1 MKSKAFASAF
11 LLVALSSSLSAA
23 AEKVTIMYTATA
35 AFASAFV
42 AKDQGFFEKHGVDV
56 TLQLNPNTS
65 LVATAVASGSAEVGI
80 TTPTVAFQAV
90 DNGIPLQSFASTNV
104 FPDPSAAGL
113 VVSPTSGITGP
124 KDLAGKKIGVPGIGG
139 LLDVVML
146 EWVAVNGGDPSK
158 INVVEISLPQ
168 TADVLKS
175 GQVDGVAGVDPFLSR
190 AVDLGV
196 GKLVGDFM
204 TVVPPGTVGG
214 IFVTTKA
221 WADAHKDAIR
231 GMQDALDDALV
242 YIKSNQRL
250 CARKPSEIHHPPAEG
265 RGRPEMAEPL
275 HPSVARDQPE
285 ILERARGT
293 AKTHQHADR
302 PEGFHHRLSGRVSR
316 WPHPFFLSG
325 PIPSSC

>member
-1 MKSKAFASAF
+1 MKSKAFASA
-11 LLVALSSSLSAA
+11 LVMVALSSSLSAA

-113 VVSPTSGITGP
+113 VVSLTSGITGP

-139 LLDVVML
+139 LLDAVML

-214 IFVTTKA
+214 IFVTTRA
-221 WADAHKDAIR
+221 WAEAHKDAIR

-242 YIKSNQRL
+242 YIKSNQDS
-250 CARKPSEIHHPPAEG
+250 ARASLAKYTTLPPKVVAG
-265 RGRPEMAEPL
+265 LKWPNLSTHLSPETSLKFWNELAVRQKL
-275 HPSVARDQPE
+275 IGA
-285 ILERARGT
+285 
-293 AKTHQHADR
+293 
-302 PEGFHHRLSGRVSR
+302 
-316 WPHPFFLSG
+316 
-325 PIPSSC
+325 PIDLKAFVIAYPGG

>member
-1 MKSKAFASAF
+1 MKSKAFASA
-11 LLVALSSSLSAA
+11 LVLVALSSSLSAA

-242 YIKSNQRL
+242 YIKSNQDS
-250 CARKPSEIHHPPAEG
+250 ARASLAKYTTLPPKVVAG
-265 RGRPEMAEPL
+265 LKWPNLSTHLSPETSLKFWNELAVRQKL
-275 HPSVARDQPE
+275 IS
-285 ILERARGT
+285 T
-293 AKTHQHADR
+293 
-302 PEGFHHRLSGRVSR
+302 
-316 WPHPFFLSG
+316 
-325 PIPSSC
+325 PIDLKAFIIAYPGE

>member
-1 MKSKAFASAF
+1 MKSKAFASA
-11 LLVALSSSLSAA
+11 LVLVALSSSLSAA

-231 GMQDALDDALV
+231 GMQAALDDALV
-242 YIKSNQRL
+242 YIKSNQDS
-250 CARKPSEIHHPPAEG
+250 ARASLAKYTTLPPKVVAG
-265 RGRPEMAEPL
+265 LKWPNLSTHLSPETSLKFWNELAVRQKL
-275 HPSVARDQPE
+275 IS
-285 ILERARGT
+285 T
-293 AKTHQHADR
+293 
-302 PEGFHHRLSGRVSR
+302 
-316 WPHPFFLSG
+316 
-325 PIPSSC
+325 PIDLKAFVIAYPGE

>member
-1 MKSKAFASAF
+1 MKSKAFASA
-11 LLVALSSSLSAA
+11 LVMVALSSSLSAA

-242 YIKSNQRL
+242 YIKSNQDS
-250 CARKPSEIHHPPAEG
+250 ARASLAKYTTLPPKV
-265 RGRPEMAEPL
+265 
-275 HPSVARDQPE
+275 VAGLKWPN
-285 ILERARGT
+285 LSTHLSTGT
-293 AKTHQHADR
+293 SLKFWNELAVRQKLIST
-302 PEGFHHRLSGRVSR
+302 
-316 WPHPFFLSG
+316 
-325 PIPSSC
+325 PIDLKAFIIAYPGE

>member
-1 MKSKAFASAF
+1 MKSKAFASA
-11 LLVALSSSLSAA
+11 LVMVALSSSLSAA

-90 DNGIPLQSFASTNV
+90 DNGIPLQAFASTNV

-242 YIKSNQRL
+242 YIKSNQDS
-250 CARKPSEIHHPPAEG
+250 ARASLAKYTTLPPKVVAG
-265 RGRPEMAEPL
+265 LKWPNLSTHLSPEASLKFWNEL
-275 HPSVARDQPE
+275 AVRQKLIS
-285 ILERARGT
+285 T
-293 AKTHQHADR
+293 
-302 PEGFHHRLSGRVSR
+302 
-316 WPHPFFLSG
+316 
-325 PIPSSC
+325 PIDLKAFIIAYPGE

>member
-1 MKSKAFASAF
+1 
-11 LLVALSSSLSAA
+11 
-23 AEKVTIMYTATA
+23 MYTATA

-242 YIKSNQRL
+242 YIKSNQDS
-250 CARKPSEIHHPPAEG
+250 ARASLAKYTTLPPKVVAG
-265 RGRPEMAEPL
+265 LKWPNLSTHLSPETSLKFWNELAVRQKL
-275 HPSVARDQPE
+275 IS
-285 ILERARGT
+285 T
-293 AKTHQHADR
+293 
-302 PEGFHHRLSGRVSR
+302 
-316 WPHPFFLSG
+316 
-325 PIPSSC
+325 PIDLKAFIIAYPGE

>member
-1 MKSKAFASAF
+1 MKSKAFTSA
-11 LLVALSSSLSAA
+11 LVMVALSSSLSAA

-124 KDLAGKKIGVPGIGG
+124 KDLAGKKIGVPEIGG

-242 YIKSNQRL
+242 YIKSNQDS
-250 CARKPSEIHHPPAEG
+250 ARASLAKYTTLPPKVVAG
-265 RGRPEMAEPL
+265 LKWPNLSTHLSPETSLKFWNELAVRQKL
-275 HPSVARDQPE
+275 IS
-285 ILERARGT
+285 T
-293 AKTHQHADR
+293 
-302 PEGFHHRLSGRVSR
+302 
-316 WPHPFFLSG
+316 
-325 PIPSSC
+325 PIDLKAFIIAYPGE

>member
-242 YIKSNQRL
+242 YIKSNQDS
-250 CARKPSEIHHPPAEG
+250 ARASLAKYTTLPPKVVASLKWPNLSTHLS
-265 RGRPEMAEPL
+265 PETSLKFWNELAVRQKL
-275 HPSVARDQPE
+275 
-285 ILERARGT
+285 INT
-293 AKTHQHADR
+293 
-302 PEGFHHRLSGRVSR
+302 
-316 WPHPFFLSG
+316 
-325 PIPSSC
+325 PIDLKAFIIAYPGE

>member
-1 MKSKAFASAF
+1 MKSKAFASA
-11 LLVALSSSLSAA
+11 LVMVALSSSLSAA

-214 IFVTTKA
+214 IYVTTKG

-242 YIKSNQRL
+242 YIKSNQDS
-250 CARKPSEIHHPPAEG
+250 ARASLAKYTTLPPKVVAG
-265 RGRPEMAEPL
+265 LKWPNLSTHLSPEASLKFWNEL
-275 HPSVARDQPE
+275 AVRQKLIS
-285 ILERARGT
+285 T
-293 AKTHQHADR
+293 
-302 PEGFHHRLSGRVSR
+302 
-316 WPHPFFLSG
+316 
-325 PIPSSC
+325 PIDLKAFIIAYPGE

>member
-1 MKSKAFASAF
+1 MKSKAFASAL

-242 YIKSNQRL
+242 YIKSNQDS
-250 CARKPSEIHHPPAEG
+250 ARASLAKYTTLPPKVVAG
-265 RGRPEMAEPL
+265 LKWPNLSTHLSPETSLKFWNELAVRQKL
-275 HPSVARDQPE
+275 IS
-285 ILERARGT
+285 T
-293 AKTHQHADR
+293 
-302 PEGFHHRLSGRVSR
+302 
-316 WPHPFFLSG
+316 
-325 PIPSSC
+325 PIDLKAFIIAYPGE

>member
-1 MKSKAFASAF
+1 MKSKAFASA
-11 LLVALSSSLSAA
+11 LVLVALSSSLSAA

-42 AKDQGFFEKHGVDV
+42 PKDQGFFEKRGVDV

-242 YIKSNQRL
+242 YIKSNQDS
-250 CARKPSEIHHPPAEG
+250 ARASLAKYTTLPPKVVAG
-265 RGRPEMAEPL
+265 LKWPNLSTHLSPETSLKFWNELAVRQKL
-275 HPSVARDQPE
+275 IS
-285 ILERARGT
+285 T
-293 AKTHQHADR
+293 
-302 PEGFHHRLSGRVSR
+302 
-316 WPHPFFLSG
+316 
-325 PIPSSC
+325 PIDLKAFIIAYPGE

>member
-1 MKSKAFASAF
+1 MKSKAFASA
-11 LLVALSSSLSAA
+11 LVMVALSSSLSAA

-124 KDLAGKKIGVPGIGG
+124 KDLDGKKIGVPGIGG
-139 LLDVVML
+139 LLDVVMF

-242 YIKSNQRL
+242 YIKSNQDS
-250 CARKPSEIHHPPAEG
+250 ARASLAKYTTLPPKVVAG
-265 RGRPEMAEPL
+265 LKWPNLSTHLSPETSLKFWNELAVRQKL
-275 HPSVARDQPE
+275 
-285 ILERARGT
+285 IGT
-293 AKTHQHADR
+293 
-302 PEGFHHRLSGRVSR
+302 
-316 WPHPFFLSG
+316 
-325 PIPSSC
+325 PIDLKAFIIAYPGE

>member
-1 MKSKAFASAF
+1 MKSKAFTSA
-11 LLVALSSSLSAA
+11 LVMVALSSSLSAA

-113 VVSPTSGITGP
+113 VVSPASGITGP

-242 YIKSNQRL
+242 YIKSNQDS
-250 CARKPSEIHHPPAEG
+250 ARASLAKYTPLPPKVVAG
-265 RGRPEMAEPL
+265 LKWPNLSTHLSPETSLKFWNELAVRQKL
-275 HPSVARDQPE
+275 
-285 ILERARGT
+285 INT
-293 AKTHQHADR
+293 
-302 PEGFHHRLSGRVSR
+302 
-316 WPHPFFLSG
+316 
-325 PIPSSC
+325 PIDLKAFIIAYPGE

>member
-42 AKDQGFFEKHGVDV
+42 AKDQGFFDKHGVDV

-242 YIKSNQRL
+242 YIKSNQDS
-250 CARKPSEIHHPPAEG
+250 ARASLAKYTTLPPKVVAG
-265 RGRPEMAEPL
+265 LKWPNLSTHLSPETSLKFWNELAVRQKL
-275 HPSVARDQPE
+275 IGA
-285 ILERARGT
+285 
-293 AKTHQHADR
+293 
-302 PEGFHHRLSGRVSR
+302 
-316 WPHPFFLSG
+316 
-325 PIPSSC
+325 PIDLKAFVITYPGE

>member
-1 MKSKAFASAF
+1 MKSKAFASA
-11 LLVALSSSLSAA
+11 LVMVALSSSLSAA

-242 YIKSNQRL
+242 YIKSNQDS
-250 CARKPSEIHHPPAEG
+250 ARASLAKYTTLPPKVVAG
-265 RGRPEMAEPL
+265 LKWPNLSTHLSPEASLKFWNEL
-275 HPSVARDQPE
+275 AVRQKLIS
-285 ILERARGT
+285 T
-293 AKTHQHADR
+293 
-302 PEGFHHRLSGRVSR
+302 
-316 WPHPFFLSG
+316 
-325 PIPSSC
+325 PIDLKAFIIAYPGE

>member
-42 AKDQGFFEKHGVDV
+42 AKDQGFFDKHGVDV

-113 VVSPTSGITGP
+113 VVSLTSGITGP

-168 TADVLKS
+168 TADVLKT

-242 YIKSNQRL
+242 YIKSNQDS
-250 CARKPSEIHHPPAEG
+250 ARASLAKYTTLPPKV
-265 RGRPEMAEPL
+265 
-275 HPSVARDQPE
+275 VAGLKWPN
-285 ILERARGT
+285 LSTHLSLGT
-293 AKTHQHADR
+293 SLKFWNELAVRQKLISA
-302 PEGFHHRLSGRVSR
+302 
-316 WPHPFFLSG
+316 
-325 PIPSSC
+325 PIDLKAFIIAYPGE

>member
-1 MKSKAFASAF
+1 MKSKAFASA
-11 LLVALSSSLSAA
+11 LVLVALSSSLSAA

-90 DNGIPLQSFASTNV
+90 DNSIPLQSFASTNV

-242 YIKSNQRL
+242 YIKSNQDS
-250 CARKPSEIHHPPAEG
+250 ARASLAKYTTLPPKVVAG
-265 RGRPEMAEPL
+265 LKWPNLSTHLSPEASLKFWNEL
-275 HPSVARDQPE
+275 AVRQKLIS
-285 ILERARGT
+285 T
-293 AKTHQHADR
+293 
-302 PEGFHHRLSGRVSR
+302 
-316 WPHPFFLSG
+316 
-325 PIPSSC
+325 PIDLKAFIIAYPGE

>member
-242 YIKSNQRL
+242 YIKSNQDS
-250 CARKPSEIHHPPAEG
+250 ARASLAKYTTLPPKVVAG
-265 RGRPEMAEPL
+265 LKWPNLSTHLSPETSLKFWNELAVRQKL
-275 HPSVARDQPE
+275 IS
-285 ILERARGT
+285 T
-293 AKTHQHADR
+293 
-302 PEGFHHRLSGRVSR
+302 
-316 WPHPFFLSG
+316 
-325 PIPSSC
+325 PIDLKAFIIAYPGE

>member
-242 YIKSNQRL
+242 YIKSNQDS
-250 CARKPSEIHHPPAEG
+250 ARASLAKYTTLPPKVVAG
-265 RGRPEMAEPL
+265 LKWPNLSTHLSPETSLKFWNELAVRQKL
-275 HPSVARDQPE
+275 
-285 ILERARGT
+285 INT
-293 AKTHQHADR
+293 
-302 PEGFHHRLSGRVSR
+302 
-316 WPHPFFLSG
+316 
-325 PIPSSC
+325 PIDLKAFIIAYPGE

>member
-42 AKDQGFFEKHGVDV
+42 AKDQGFFDKHGVDV

-214 IFVTTKA
+214 IYVTTKA

-242 YIKSNQRL
+242 YIKSNQDS
-250 CARKPSEIHHPPAEG
+250 ARASLAKYTTLPPKVVAG
-265 RGRPEMAEPL
+265 LKWPNLSTHLSPETSLKFWNELAVRQKL
-275 HPSVARDQPE
+275 IGA
-285 ILERARGT
+285 
-293 AKTHQHADR
+293 
-302 PEGFHHRLSGRVSR
+302 
-316 WPHPFFLSG
+316 
-325 PIPSSC
+325 PIDLKAFVIAYPGE

>member
-1 MKSKAFASAF
+1 MKSKAFASA
-11 LLVALSSSLSAA
+11 LVLVTLSSSLSAA

-242 YIKSNQRL
+242 YIKSNQDS
-250 CARKPSEIHHPPAEG
+250 ARASLAKYTTLPPKVVAG
-265 RGRPEMAEPL
+265 LKWPNLSTHLSPETSLKFWNELAVRQKL
-275 HPSVARDQPE
+275 IS
-285 ILERARGT
+285 T
-293 AKTHQHADR
+293 
-302 PEGFHHRLSGRVSR
+302 
-316 WPHPFFLSG
+316 
-325 PIPSSC
+325 PIDLKAFIIAYPGE

>member
-1 MKSKAFASAF
+1 MKSKAFASA
-11 LLVALSSSLSAA
+11 LVLVALSSSLSAA

-42 AKDQGFFEKHGVDV
+42 AKDQGFFDKHGVDV

-214 IFVTTKA
+214 IYVTTKA

-242 YIKSNQRL
+242 YIKSNQDS
-250 CARKPSEIHHPPAEG
+250 ARASLAKYTTLPPKVVAG
-265 RGRPEMAEPL
+265 LKWPNLSTHLSPETSLKFWNELAVRQKLISAPVDLKAFIIAYPGE
-275 HPSVARDQPE
+275 
-285 ILERARGT
+285 
-293 AKTHQHADR
+293 
-302 PEGFHHRLSGRVSR
+302 
-316 WPHPFFLSG
+316 
-325 PIPSSC
+325 

>member
-1 MKSKAFASAF
+1 MKSKAFASA
-11 LLVALSSSLSAA
+11 LVLVTLSSSLSAA

-65 LVATAVASGSAEVGI
+65 LVATAVASCSAEVGI

-242 YIKSNQRL
+242 YIKSNQDS
-250 CARKPSEIHHPPAEG
+250 ARASLAKYTTLPPKVVAG
-265 RGRPEMAEPL
+265 LKWPNLSTHLSPETSLKFWNELAVRQKL
-275 HPSVARDQPE
+275 IGA
-285 ILERARGT
+285 
-293 AKTHQHADR
+293 
-302 PEGFHHRLSGRVSR
+302 
-316 WPHPFFLSG
+316 
-325 PIPSSC
+325 PIDLKAFVIAYPGE

>member
-11 LLVALSSSLSAA
+11 LLVALSSSLSVA

-42 AKDQGFFEKHGVDV
+42 AKDQGFFDKHGVDV

-214 IFVTTKA
+214 IYVTTKA

-242 YIKSNQRL
+242 YIKSNQDS
-250 CARKPSEIHHPPAEG
+250 ARASLAKYTTLPPKVVAG
-265 RGRPEMAEPL
+265 LKWPNLSTHLSPETSLKFWNELAVRQKL
-275 HPSVARDQPE
+275 IGA
-285 ILERARGT
+285 
-293 AKTHQHADR
+293 
-302 PEGFHHRLSGRVSR
+302 
-316 WPHPFFLSG
+316 
-325 PIPSSC
+325 PIDLKAFVIAYPGE

>member
-1 MKSKAFASAF
+1 
-11 LLVALSSSLSAA
+11 
-23 AEKVTIMYTATA
+23 MYTATA

-124 KDLAGKKIGVPGIGG
+124 KDLGGKKIGVPGIGG

-242 YIKSNQRL
+242 YIKSNQDS
-250 CARKPSEIHHPPAEG
+250 ARASLAKYTTLPPKVVAG
-265 RGRPEMAEPL
+265 LKWPNLSTHLSPETSLKFWNELAVRQKL
-275 HPSVARDQPE
+275 
-285 ILERARGT
+285 INT
-293 AKTHQHADR
+293 
-302 PEGFHHRLSGRVSR
+302 
-316 WPHPFFLSG
+316 
-325 PIPSSC
+325 PIDLKAFIIAYPGE

>member
-23 AEKVTIMYTATA
+23 AEKVTIMYTASA

-42 AKDQGFFEKHGVDV
+42 AMDQGFFEKHGVDV

-124 KDLAGKKIGVPGIGG
+124 KDLGGKKIGVPGIGG

-242 YIKSNQRL
+242 YIKSNQDS
-250 CARKPSEIHHPPAEG
+250 ARASLAKYTTLPPKVVAG
-265 RGRPEMAEPL
+265 LKWPNLSTHLSPETSLKFWNELAVRQKL
-275 HPSVARDQPE
+275 IS
-285 ILERARGT
+285 T
-293 AKTHQHADR
+293 
-302 PEGFHHRLSGRVSR
+302 
-316 WPHPFFLSG
+316 
-325 PIPSSC
+325 PIDLKAFIIAYPGE

>member
-124 KDLAGKKIGVPGIGG
+124 KDLGGKKIGVPGIGG

-242 YIKSNQRL
+242 YIKSNQDS
-250 CARKPSEIHHPPAEG
+250 ARASLAKYTTLPPKVVAG
-265 RGRPEMAEPL
+265 LKWPNLSTHLSPETSLKFWNELAVRQKL
-275 HPSVARDQPE
+275 
-285 ILERARGT
+285 INT
-293 AKTHQHADR
+293 
-302 PEGFHHRLSGRVSR
+302 
-316 WPHPFFLSG
+316 
-325 PIPSSC
+325 PIDLKAFIIAYPGE

>member
-221 WADAHKDAIR
+221 WADAHKGAIR

-242 YIKSNQRL
+242 YIKSNQDS
-250 CARKPSEIHHPPAEG
+250 ARTSLAKYTTLPPKVVAG
-265 RGRPEMAEPL
+265 LKWPNLSTHLSPETSLKFWNELAVRQKL
-275 HPSVARDQPE
+275 IS
-285 ILERARGT
+285 T
-293 AKTHQHADR
+293 
-302 PEGFHHRLSGRVSR
+302 
-316 WPHPFFLSG
+316 
-325 PIPSSC
+325 PIDLKAFIIAYPGE

>member
-1 MKSKAFASAF
+1 MKSKAFASA
-11 LLVALSSSLSAA
+11 LVMVALSSSLSAA

-90 DNGIPLQSFASTNV
+90 DNGIPLQAFASTNV

-113 VVSPTSGITGP
+113 VVSPASGIAGP

-196 GKLVGDFM
+196 GKLAGDFM
-204 TVVPPGTVGG
+204 SVVPPGAVGG
-214 IFVTTKA
+214 IFVVTKA

-231 GMQDALDDALV
+231 GMQAALEDALV
-242 YIKSNQRL
+242 YIKSNQDS
-250 CARKPSEIHHPPAEG
+250 ARASLAKYTTLPPKVVAG
-265 RGRPEMAEPL
+265 LKWPNLSTHLSPETSLKFWNELAVRQKL
-275 HPSVARDQPE
+275 IGA
-285 ILERARGT
+285 
-293 AKTHQHADR
+293 
-302 PEGFHHRLSGRVSR
+302 
-316 WPHPFFLSG
+316 
-325 PIPSSC
+325 PIDLKAFVIAYPGG

>member
-1 MKSKAFASAF
+1 MKSKAFASA
-11 LLVALSSSLSAA
+11 LVLVALSSSLSAA

-90 DNGIPLQSFASTNV
+90 DNSIPLQSFASTNV

-242 YIKSNQRL
+242 YIKSNQDS
-250 CARKPSEIHHPPAEG
+250 ARASLAKYTTLPPKVVAG
-265 RGRPEMAEPL
+265 LKWPNLSTHLSPETSLKFWNELAVRQKL
-275 HPSVARDQPE
+275 
-285 ILERARGT
+285 INT
-293 AKTHQHADR
+293 
-302 PEGFHHRLSGRVSR
+302 
-316 WPHPFFLSG
+316 
-325 PIPSSC
+325 PIDLKAFIIAYPGE

>member
-204 TVVPPGTVGG
+204 TVVPSGTVGG

-242 YIKSNQRL
+242 YIKSNQDS
-250 CARKPSEIHHPPAEG
+250 ARASLAKYTTLPPKVVAG
-265 RGRPEMAEPL
+265 LKWPNLSTHLSPETSLKFWNELAVRQKL
-275 HPSVARDQPE
+275 IS
-285 ILERARGT
+285 T
-293 AKTHQHADR
+293 
-302 PEGFHHRLSGRVSR
+302 
-316 WPHPFFLSG
+316 
-325 PIPSSC
+325 PIDLKAFVIAYPGE

>member
-175 GQVDGVAGVDPFLSR
+175 GQMDGVAGVDPFLSR

-231 GMQDALDDALV
+231 GMQAALDDALV
-242 YIKSNQRL
+242 YIKSNQDS
-250 CARKPSEIHHPPAEG
+250 ARASLAKYTTLPPKVVAG
-265 RGRPEMAEPL
+265 LKWPNLSTHLSPETSLKFWNELAVRQKL
-275 HPSVARDQPE
+275 
-285 ILERARGT
+285 INT
-293 AKTHQHADR
+293 
-302 PEGFHHRLSGRVSR
+302 
-316 WPHPFFLSG
+316 
-325 PIPSSC
+325 PIDLKAFIIAYPGE

>member
-42 AKDQGFFEKHGVDV
+42 AKDQGFFDKHGVDV

-242 YIKSNQRL
+242 YIKSNQDS
-250 CARKPSEIHHPPAEG
+250 ARASLAKYTTLPPKVVAG
-265 RGRPEMAEPL
+265 LKWPNLSTHLSPETSLKFWNELAVRQKL
-275 HPSVARDQPE
+275 IGA
-285 ILERARGT
+285 
-293 AKTHQHADR
+293 
-302 PEGFHHRLSGRVSR
+302 
-316 WPHPFFLSG
+316 
-325 PIPSSC
+325 PIDLKAFVIAYPGE

>member
-242 YIKSNQRL
+242 YIKSNPDS
-250 CARKPSEIHHPPAEG
+250 ARASLAKYTTLPPKVVAG
-265 RGRPEMAEPL
+265 LKWPNLSTHLSPETSLKFWNELAVRQKL
-275 HPSVARDQPE
+275 
-285 ILERARGT
+285 INT
-293 AKTHQHADR
+293 
-302 PEGFHHRLSGRVSR
+302 
-316 WPHPFFLSG
+316 
-325 PIPSSC
+325 PIDLKAFIIAYPGE